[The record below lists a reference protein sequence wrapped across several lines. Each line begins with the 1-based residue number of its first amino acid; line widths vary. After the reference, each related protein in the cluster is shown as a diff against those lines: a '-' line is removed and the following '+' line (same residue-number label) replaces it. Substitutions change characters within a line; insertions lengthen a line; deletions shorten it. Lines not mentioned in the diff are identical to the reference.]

1 MPDFGRWTSNGGDPS
16 LNEINRSDRF
26 LDALA
31 SQQQPY
37 VTDHAEAELAQLM
50 AGWRDEI
57 RHAPLTAVVTPRD
70 AVIALDRAAS
80 SRRRTRLSLAVI
92 GSAAA
97 AVLSL
102 GGVGAVVAGSGPG
115 DPLYGLRT
123 MLFGEQHN
131 TRDDAVVLAAQSQMA
146 EVQQLIDQGQWEA
159 AQDKLQTLTT
169 TVATVS
175 DEERKEELVTQWQE
189 LTVKVEAQDPAATLP
204 PDAPAPVFP
213 DITVLELPPVVEN
226 PATTS
231 DTSTETTAPSDDSTT
246 TEPSPTEPSP
256 TETESPSSEPTL
268 LPSTTQPTQSTTQPT
283 TTQPTT
289 TRPTPTSVPRTTS
302 TTVSQTTTEPAATAP
317 ATTAPATTVPTTT
330 VPATTTAQ
338 PTPQPTPTAQPT
350 PTEAPTSSVAQPTRE
365 APEPEIVTTT
375 VVIPEPEEDAD
386 QPR

>member
-31 SQQQPY
+31 NQQQPY

-50 AGWRDEI
+50 ASWRDEV

-70 AVIALDRAAS
+70 AVIALDRAAT

-97 AVLSL
+97 AVLAL

-123 MLFGEQHN
+123 MLFGEQQS
-131 TRDDAVVLAAQSQMA
+131 TRDDAVVLAAQTQMA

-175 DEERKEELVTQWQE
+175 DEQVKEELVTQWQE

-204 PDAPAPVFP
+204 PDAPAPEFP
-213 DITVLELPPVVEN
+213 DITVLELPPVLEN
-226 PATTS
+226 PATT
-231 DTSTETTAPSDDSTT
+231 DTSTETTVPSEEPTSDPSDTAT
-246 TEPSPTEPSP
+246 TEPSPVEGPSP
-256 TETESPSSEPTL
+256 TESPI
-268 LPSTTQPTQSTTQPT
+268 
-283 TTQPTT
+283 
-289 TRPTPTSVPRTTS
+289 PTPTPAPTS
-302 TTVSQTTTEPAATAP
+302 EPVQLPKPTQTTVPST
-317 ATTAPATTVPTTT
+317 TTVPTTT
-330 VPATTTAQ
+330 TVPSTTTVPTTTTAA
-338 PTPQPTPTAQPT
+338 PQPTRTTSVPQPT
-350 PTEAPTSSVAQPTRE
+350 QEEPAQEEPAQEDEERP
-365 APEPEIVTTT
+365 APEIVTTT
-375 VVIPEPEEDAD
+375 VVVPEPGGDAEE
-386 QPR
+386 